1 MNPAIASKHIGMS
14 ELTYPDISAIATFHG
29 EGLLAHKTMLGLE
42 RVRREAE
49 AQGVSVELVAVL
61 DCADSETNRVVM
73 SSPILRAND
82 QVLEVSN
89 RDLGASR
96 NSGVCVARGSYI
108 GVFDGDDYYT
118 KNWLIQALAVVES
131 KQGDVI
137 VHPEYVINFGTF
149 HTFTDL
155 WDMDDR
161 RDYSLANC
169 LALHPWVSCSFGRKD
184 LYLQH
189 PYQRTDFIK
198 TGFGYEDWHWNLE
211 LVSQG
216 VRHVTAKKTA
226 LFYRRKS
233 VSMLTGME
241 AAGVVIRPSEFFNHP
256 VKWEKPSEGTPQLA
270 EQVEID
276 DKTYIKELLNGKAW
290 LESQWMALQ
299 SELMQRGVLTDVLS
313 SKDWLES
320 QLRDLVARQERLQSA
335 LPVRI
340 LKKIGMITDD

>member
-1 MNPAIASKHIGMS
+1 V
-14 ELTYPDISAIATFHG
+14 T
-29 EGLLAHKTMLGLE
+29 
-42 RVRREAE
+42 
-49 AQGVSVELVAVL
+49 
-61 DCADSETNRVVM
+61 

-96 NSGVCVARGSYI
+96 NSGVVVARGRYV

-149 HTFTDL
+149 QTFTDL

-189 PYQRTDFIK
+189 PYQRSDFIK

-216 VRHVTAKKTA
+216 IRHVTAKKTA

-241 AAGVVIRPSEFFNHP
+241 AAGVVIRPSEFFNRP
-256 VKWEKPSEGTPQLA
+256 VQWEKPSEGTPQLA

-276 DKTYIKELLNGKAW
+276 DKTYIEELLKGKAW
-290 LESQWMALQ
+290 LESQWIALQ
-299 SELMQRGVLTDVLS
+299 SALIEKEAYLTDVLS
-313 SKDWLES
+313 TKDWLES
-320 QLRDLVARQERLQSA
+320 QLRDLLARQKRLQSA

-340 LKKIGMITDD
+340 LKENGMITDD